1 MATDTGKLM
10 KFGDQFD
17 DFDGETINATWEM
30 NFYDFEVPYLR
41 KTMRK
46 IWVLLQPQAKAS
58 ATIGYISNKNENPV
72 KKRIEYSLVFFDDV
86 DFGDKDPNFLSIFS
100 QEMSPQTV
108 ANYYMEND
116 GNMDDNNYSKPNLGD
131 DKYVESIY
139 RRSANS

>member
-1 MATDTGKLM
+1 MVEVEGVYLASKTGTLINLVKAGVENERQSLDY
-10 KFGDQFD
+10 FTFQSYLFRYFD
-17 DFDGETINATWEM
+17 VEKINKILEYLNENEKVVIDFDNE
-30 NFYDFEVPYLR
+30 
-41 KTMRK
+41 
-46 IWVLLQPQAKAS
+46 KAML
-58 ATIGYISNKNENPV
+58 V
-72 KKRIEYSLVFFDDV
+72 K
-86 DFGDKDPNFLSIFS
+86 DKDPNFLSIFS

>member
-1 MATDTGKLM
+1 MIEVEGVYLASKTGTLINLVKAGVENERQSLDY
-10 KFGDQFD
+10 FTFQSYLFRYFD
-17 DFDGETINATWEM
+17 VEKINKILEYLNENEKVVIDFDNE
-30 NFYDFEVPYLR
+30 
-41 KTMRK
+41 
-46 IWVLLQPQAKAS
+46 KAML
-58 ATIGYISNKNENPV
+58 V
-72 KKRIEYSLVFFDDV
+72 K
-86 DFGDKDPNFLSIFS
+86 DKDPNFLSIFS